1 MGKLRHKIKLI
12 ANALTAHS
20 SQLIA
25 LILLPLLFSCGKNNS
40 SDENLKIFKYNESAG
55 ILTLDPIYAKDLPHI
70 WACNQIFNGLVAFD
84 DEMNVVPAIAKS
96 WNISD
101 DGMTYTFVL
110 RDDVWFHED
119 ECFVSKTQRHKD
131 AKTQRDEDSV
141 TLRLCDPATRKVT
154 AQDFV
159 YSFNRVLDRK
169 LNSSGSWIFAN
180 VYAFNAIND
189 TVLEIKLTQPFPAF
203 LGILSMSYASVVPHE
218 AVEYYGTEFG
228 RHPVGTGPFK
238 YQYWKEGVKLVF
250 RKNPNYFEVIKDTKT
265 QRRKDTKIE
274 FDSAT
279 LRLYDSESLSLCDS
293 ATIRLPYYFEVIKD
307 TKTQRRKDTK
317 MQRYKDAKTQRR
329 KDTKIEF
336 DSATLRLYDSES
348 LSLCDSATIRLPYLD
363 AISISFIVDKQ
374 VAFMEFI
381 KGKFHFMSGI
391 DARYKDELLTRDG
404 QLRSEYEDEIYL
416 IREPYLN
423 TEYLAFFLG
432 EEDTLGKNR
441 SLALRQAVSYSI
453 DREKMLRYLRNGIGT
468 PGNQGIIP
476 AGLPGYEDAKMQRC
490 KDAKTQRR
498 KDAKIESDSTTL
510 RLCDS
515 DSLRLCDSESLRLC
529 DSATLNI
536 GYPYNP
542 KKAEQL
548 LKDNDLIGY
557 ELKLYTTQDYID
569 IAKFVQSALTEIGLN
584 CRVEEMMPAALREK
598 RANGNLPFFR
608 SSWVADYPDAENYL
622 SLFTTNNFTP
632 QGPNYTHYSNE
643 RFDELYQKSLTCNDL
658 EERAKIYHEMDSLM
672 MTEAPVV
679 ILFYDEVLRFV
690 NKDVEGLGSNP
701 TNMLNLKRVKIN
713 S

>member
-1 MGKLRHKIKLI
+1 MKVKNLLHNCKL
-12 ANALTAHS
+12 
-20 SQLIA
+20 
-25 LILLPLLFSCGKNNS
+25 LILHYSLLIVHYSLLILHCTLLILFASCGRNNS
-40 SDENLKIFKYNESAG
+40 SDEDLKIFKYNESAG

-110 RDDVWFHED
+110 RDDVFFHED
-119 ECFVSKTQRHKD
+119 ECFLKTQSRKD
-131 AKTQRDEDSV
+131 VKTQSDCDSA
-141 TLRLCDPATRKVT
+141 TLRLCDSATRKVV

-159 YSFNRVLDRK
+159 YSFNRVMDRE

-180 VYAFNAIND
+180 VKSRQQTTDNRQQSLVYAFEAVND
-189 TVLEIKLTQPFPAF
+189 TILKIELNQPFPAF

-218 AVEYYGTEFG
+218 SIEYYGTEFG

-250 RKNPNYFEVIKDTKT
+250 RKNPNYFEFEETTSDV
-265 QRRKDTKIE
+265 E
-274 FDSAT
+274 DSAT
-279 LRLYDSESLSLCDS
+279 R
-293 ATIRLPYYFEVIKD
+293 
-307 TKTQRRKDTK
+307 
-317 MQRYKDAKTQRR
+317 
-329 KDTKIEF
+329 
-336 DSATLRLYDSES
+336 
-348 LSLCDSATIRLPYLD
+348 RLPYLD
-363 AISISFIVDKQ
+363 AVSISFLIDKQ
-374 VAFMEFI
+374 VAFMEFV

-404 QLRSEYEDEIYL
+404 QLRQEYEDDIYL

-423 TEYLAFFLG
+423 TEYLAFFLD
-432 EEDTLGKNR
+432 ENDTLGKDR

-468 PGNQGIIP
+468 PGNYGIIP
-476 AGLPGYEDAKMQRC
+476 VGLPGAWEQGTGSREQGSGNREQGTGDWEQGVPFSSPVH
-490 KDAKTQRR
+490 
-498 KDAKIESDSTTL
+498 ESRSRVPSQT
-510 RLCDS
+510 
-515 DSLRLCDSESLRLC
+515 
-529 DSATLNI
+529 I

-548 LKDNDLIGY
+548 LKDNDLLGY

-569 IAKFVQSALTEIGLN
+569 IAKFVQSALTEVGLN
-584 CRVEEMMPAALREK
+584 CKVEEMMPAALREK

-632 QGPNYTHYSNE
+632 QGPNYTHYSNAK
-643 RFDELYQKSLTCNDL
+643 FDELYQKSLTCNDI
-658 EERAKIYHEMDSLM
+658 EERARIYHEMDSLM

-690 NKDVEGLGSNP
+690 NKDVSGLGSNP
-701 TNMLNLKRVKIN
+701 TNMLNLKKVKIN
-713 S
+713 

>member
-1 MGKLRHKIKLI
+1 MNVKYI
-12 ANALTAHS
+12 
-20 SQLIA
+20 SQLLTVICKLLVLHSTL
-25 LILLPLLFSCGKNNS
+25 LILFSSCGRDNS
-40 SDENLKIFKYNESAG
+40 HDEDLKIFKYNESAG

-110 RDDVWFHED
+110 RDDVYFHED
-119 ECFVSKTQRHKD
+119 ECFLKTTGIGY
-131 AKTQRDEDSV
+131 AF
-141 TLRLCDPATRKVT
+141 TRRVT

-180 VYAFNAIND
+180 VNKRQQTTDNGQRTFEYAFEAIND
-189 TVLEIKLTQPFPAF
+189 TILKIELTQPFPAF
-203 LGILSMSYASVVPHE
+203 LGILSMTYASVVPHE
-218 AVEYYGTEFG
+218 AVDFYGTEFG

-250 RKNPNYFEVIKDTKT
+250 RKNPNYFE
-265 QRRKDTKIE
+265 KIGE
-274 FDSAT
+274 
-279 LRLYDSESLSLCDS
+279 E
-293 ATIRLPYYFEVIKD
+293 
-307 TKTQRRKDTK
+307 
-317 MQRYKDAKTQRR
+317 
-329 KDTKIEF
+329 
-336 DSATLRLYDSES
+336 
-348 LSLCDSATIRLPYLD
+348 RLPYLD
-363 AISISFIVDKQ
+363 AVSISFIIDKQ
-374 VAFMEFI
+374 VAFMEFV
-381 KGKFHFMSGI
+381 KGKFDFMSGI

-404 QLRSEYEDEIYL
+404 QLRQEYEDDIYL

-432 EEDTLGKNR
+432 ENDTLGKER

-468 PGNQGIIP
+468 PGNYGIIP
-476 AGLPGYEDAKMQRC
+476 VGLPGSLETENLRNS
-490 KDAKTQRR
+490 
-498 KDAKIESDSTTL
+498 ESENHGDST
-510 RLCDS
+510 S
-515 DSLRLCDSESLRLC
+515 
-529 DSATLNI
+529 I

-548 LKDNDLIGY
+548 LKDNDLLGY

-569 IAKFVQSALTEIGLN
+569 IAKFVQSALTEVGLN
-584 CRVEEMMPAALREK
+584 CKVEEMMPAALREK

-632 QGPNYTHYSNE
+632 QGPNYTHYSNAK
-643 RFDELYQKSLTCNDL
+643 FDELYQKSLTCNDI
-658 EERAKIYHEMDSLM
+658 EERARIYHEMDSLM

-690 NKDVEGLGSNP
+690 NKNVEGLGSNP
-701 TNMLNLKRVKIN
+701 TNMLNLKKVKIN
-713 S
+713 

>member
-1 MGKLRHKIKLI
+1 MIRLSKIKSITNRLM
-12 ANALTAHS
+12 AHS

-25 LILLPLLFSCGKNNS
+25 LLLLPLLFSCGKNNS

-101 DGMTYTFVL
+101 DGMTYTFIL

-119 ECFVSKTQRHKD
+119 ECFVSKTQRRKD

-141 TLRLCDPATRKVT
+141 TLRLCDSATRKVT

-169 LNSSGSWIFAN
+169 LNSSGSWIFSN
-180 VYAFNAIND
+180 VKRQRTTDNGQQTFEYAFNAVND
-189 TVLEIKLTQPFPAF
+189 TVLEIELSQPFPAF
-203 LGILSMSYASVVPHE
+203 LGILSMTYASVVPHE

-250 RKNPNYFEVIKDTKT
+250 RKNPIYFEVIKDTKT
-265 QRRKDTKIE
+265 QRHKDAKIE
-274 FDSAT
+274 SDSAT
-279 LRLYDSESLSLCDS
+279 LRLCDSESL
-293 ATIRLPYYFEVIKD
+293 R
-307 TKTQRRKDTK
+307 
-317 MQRYKDAKTQRR
+317 
-329 KDTKIEF
+329 
-336 DSATLRLYDSES
+336 
-348 LSLCDSATIRLPYLD
+348 LCDSATIRLPYLD
-363 AISISFIVDKQ
+363 AVSISFIVDKQ

-432 EEDTLGKNR
+432 DDDTLGKER

-476 AGLPGYEDAKMQRC
+476 AGLPGYEDV
-490 KDAKTQRR
+490 KTQRR
-498 KDAKIESDSTTL
+498 KDAKSESDSAT
-510 RLCDS
+510 
-515 DSLRLCDSESLRLC
+515 LRLC
-529 DSATLNI
+529 DSATINI

-598 RANGNLPFFR
+598 RANGNLSFFR

-632 QGPNYTHYSNE
+632 QGPNYTHYSNAK
-643 RFDELYQKSLTCNDL
+643 FDELYQKSLTCNNL

-701 TNMLNLKRVKIN
+701 TNMLNLKRVKID

>member
-1 MGKLRHKIKLI
+1 MRKILLILSLI
-12 ANALTAHS
+12 A
-20 SQLIA
+20 
-25 LILLPLLFSCGKNNS
+25 LFSCGRGNS
-40 SDENLKIFKYNESAG
+40 SGENLKIFKYNESSG

-96 WNISD
+96 WNISE

-110 RDDVWFHED
+110 RDDVYFHED
-119 ECFVSKTQRHKD
+119 ECFEK
-131 AKTQRDEDSV
+131 
-141 TLRLCDPATRKVT
+141 TRKVV

-169 LNSSGSWIFAN
+169 LNSSGAWIFAN

-203 LGILSMSYASVVPHE
+203 LGILSMTYASVVPQE
-218 AVEYYGTEFG
+218 AVEHYGTEFG

-250 RKNPNYFEVIKDTKT
+250 RKNPIYFETVKDAKT
-265 QRRKDTKIE
+265 QRHKDTKIE
-274 FDSAT
+274 SDSAT
-279 LRLYDSESLSLCDS
+279 LSLCDS
-293 ATIRLPYYFEVIKD
+293 ATL
-307 TKTQRRKDTK
+307 
-317 MQRYKDAKTQRR
+317 
-329 KDTKIEF
+329 
-336 DSATLRLYDSES
+336 
-348 LSLCDSATIRLPYLD
+348 RLPYLD
-363 AISISFIVDKQ
+363 AVSISFLVDKQ

-404 QLRSEYEDEIYL
+404 NLREEYEDKVYL

-432 EEDTLGKNR
+432 DDDTLSRDR
-441 SLALRQAVSYSI
+441 SRALRQAVSYSI

-476 AGLPGYEDAKMQRC
+476 AGLPGFRDT
-490 KDAKTQRR
+490 KTQRH
-498 KDAKIESDSTTL
+498 KDAEIDYDSAT
-510 RLCDS
+510 
-515 DSLRLCDSESLRLC
+515 LRLC
-529 DSATLNI
+529 DSATLSI

-548 LKDNDLIGY
+548 LKDNNLIGY
-557 ELKLYTTQDYID
+557 ELKLYTTKEYVD

-632 QGPNYTHYSNE
+632 QGPNYTHYSDE
-643 RFDELYQKSLTCNDL
+643 KFDELYKKSLTCNDL
-658 EERAKIYHEMDSLM
+658 QERAKIYHEMDSLM
-672 MTEAPVV
+672 MSEAPVV

-690 NKDVEGLGSNP
+690 NKNVEGLGSNP
-701 TNMLNLKRVKIN
+701 TNMLNLKKVKILN
-713 S
+713 

>member
-1 MGKLRHKIKLI
+1 MIRSRYKKIIANVLI
-12 ANALTAHS
+12 AHCSL
-20 SQLIA
+20 LIA
-25 LILLPLLFSCGKNNS
+25 LILFSCGNKN
-40 SDENLKIFKYNESAG
+40 SDNENLKIFKYNESAG

-84 DEMNVVPAIAKS
+84 DEMNIIPAIAKS

-101 DGMTYTFVL
+101 DGMTYTFIL
-110 RDDVWFHED
+110 RDDVYFHED
-119 ECFVSKTQRHKD
+119 ECFFKTTDNRQRTTD
-131 AKTQRDEDSV
+131 IVQDVLATQQLSNS
-141 TLRLCDPATRKVT
+141 ATRCVR

-180 VYAFNAIND
+180 VERRQQTTDNGQQTFEYAFAAVND
-189 TVLEIKLTQPFPAF
+189 TVLEIKLSQPFPAF
-203 LGILSMSYASVVPHE
+203 LGILSMTYASVVPQE

-238 YQYWKEGVKLVF
+238 FQYWKEGVKLVF
-250 RKNPNYFEVIKDTKT
+250 RKNPIYFETVEDTKT
-265 QRRKDTKIE
+265 QRHKDAKVG
-274 FDSAT
+274 
-279 LRLYDSESLSLCDS
+279 SESLSLCDS
-293 ATIRLPYYFEVIKD
+293 ATL
-307 TKTQRRKDTK
+307 
-317 MQRYKDAKTQRR
+317 
-329 KDTKIEF
+329 
-336 DSATLRLYDSES
+336 
-348 LSLCDSATIRLPYLD
+348 RLPYLD
-363 AISISFIVDKQ
+363 AVSISFLIDKQ

-404 QLRSEYEDEIYL
+404 QLRDEYQDEIYL

-432 EEDTLGKNR
+432 DDDTLGKDR

-476 AGLPGYEDAKMQRC
+476 AGLPGF
-490 KDAKTQRR
+490 KDYKT
-498 KDAKIESDSTTL
+498 T
-510 RLCDS
+510 RLQDYKLV
-515 DSLRLCDSESLRLC
+515 DSLSCGLVDF
-529 DSATLNI
+529 NI

-548 LKDNDLIGY
+548 LKDNALVGY

-569 IAKFVQSALTEIGLN
+569 IAKFVQSALTEVGLN
-584 CRVEEMMPAALREK
+584 CKVEEMMPAALREK

-643 RFDELYQKSLTCNDL
+643 KFDALYQKSLTCNDL
-658 EERAKIYHEMDSLM
+658 QERAKIYHEMDSLM
-672 MTEAPVV
+672 MAEAPVV

-690 NKDVEGLGSNP
+690 NKNVEGLGSNP
-701 TNMLNLKRVKIN
+701 TNMLDLKKVDFRR
-713 S
+713 

>member
-1 MGKLRHKIKLI
+1 MIRSRYKKII
-12 ANALTAHS
+12 ANALIAHCS
-20 SQLIA
+20 LLIA
-25 LILLPLLFSCGKNNS
+25 LILFSCGSKN
-40 SDENLKIFKYNESAG
+40 SDNENLKIFKYNESAG

-84 DEMNVVPAIAKS
+84 DEMNIIPAIAKS

-101 DGMTYTFVL
+101 DGMTYTFIL
-110 RDDVWFHED
+110 RDDVYFHED
-119 ECFVSKTQRHKD
+119 ECFVKTTRLQDHK
-131 AKTQRDEDSV
+131 TTRSLLVDSLSCGLV
-141 TLRLCDPATRKVT
+141 DFNKTRKVV

-180 VYAFNAIND
+180 VERRQQTTDNGQQTFEYAFAAVND
-189 TVLEIKLTQPFPAF
+189 TVLEIKLSQPFPAF
-203 LGILSMSYASVVPHE
+203 LGILSMTYASVVPQE

-238 YQYWKEGVKLVF
+238 FQYWKEGVKLVF
-250 RKNPNYFEVIKDTKT
+250 RKNPIYFEFEKT
-265 QRRKDTKIE
+265 TRPQDYKTTSDILV
-274 FDSAT
+274 D
-279 LRLYDSESLSLCDS
+279 SLSCCLVDS
-293 ATIRLPYYFEVIKD
+293 
-307 TKTQRRKDTK
+307 
-317 MQRYKDAKTQRR
+317 
-329 KDTKIEF
+329 
-336 DSATLRLYDSES
+336 
-348 LSLCDSATIRLPYLD
+348 IRLPYLD
-363 AISISFIVDKQ
+363 AVSISFLIDKQ

-404 QLRSEYEDEIYL
+404 QLRDEYQDEIYL

-423 TEYLAFFLG
+423 TEYLAFFFG
-432 EEDTLGKNR
+432 DDDTLGKDR

-476 AGLPGYEDAKMQRC
+476 AGLPGF
-490 KDAKTQRR
+490 KDYKT
-498 KDAKIESDSTTL
+498 T
-510 RLCDS
+510 RLQDYKLV
-515 DSLRLCDSESLRLC
+515 DSLSCGLVDF
-529 DSATLNI
+529 NI

-548 LKDNDLIGY
+548 LKDNDLVGY

-569 IAKFVQSALTEIGLN
+569 IAKFVQSALTEVGLN
-584 CRVEEMMPAALREK
+584 CKVEEMMPAALREK

-643 RFDELYQKSLTCNDL
+643 KFDALYQKSLTCNDL
-658 EERAKIYHEMDSLM
+658 QERAKIYHEMDSLM
-672 MTEAPVV
+672 MAEAPVV

-690 NKDVEGLGSNP
+690 NKNVEGLGSNP
-701 TNMLNLKRVKIN
+701 TNMLDLKRVKVN

>member
-1 MGKLRHKIKLI
+1 M
-12 ANALTAHS
+12 LTAHGS
-20 SQLIA
+20 RLMA
-25 LILLPLLFSCGKNNS
+25 LILFLLLFSSCVKNNS

-96 WNISD
+96 WNISE

-119 ECFVSKTQRHKD
+119 ECFADKTQRRKD

-141 TLRLCDPATRKVT
+141 TLRLCDSATLRLCDSATQQLSNSATRKVV
-154 AQDFV
+154 AHDFV

-169 LNSSGSWIFAN
+169 LNSSGSWIFSN
-180 VYAFNAIND
+180 VKRQQTTDNGQQTFEYAFNAIND
-189 TVLEIKLTQPFPAF
+189 TILEIKLTQAFPAF

-250 RKNPNYFEVIKDTKT
+250 RKNPNYFEVVKDVKT
-265 QRRKDTKIE
+265 QRRKDAKIE
-274 FDSAT
+274 SDSAT
-279 LRLYDSESLSLCDS
+279 LR
-293 ATIRLPYYFEVIKD
+293 
-307 TKTQRRKDTK
+307 
-317 MQRYKDAKTQRR
+317 
-329 KDTKIEF
+329 
-336 DSATLRLYDSES
+336 
-348 LSLCDSATIRLPYLD
+348 LCDSATIRLPYLD
-363 AISISFIVDKQ
+363 AVSISFIIDKQ

-404 QLRSEYEDEIYL
+404 HLRSEYEDEIYL

-432 EEDTLGKNR
+432 DDDTLGKDR

-468 PGNQGIIP
+468 PGNNGIIP
-476 AGLPGYEDAKMQRC
+476 AGLPGYEDAKMQR
-490 KDAKTQRR
+490 R
-498 KDAKIESDSTTL
+498 KDAKMQRRKYAKIVSDSTTL

-515 DSLRLCDSESLRLC
+515 ATLSLY

-548 LKDNDLIGY
+548 LKDNNLIGY

-632 QGPNYTHYSNE
+632 QGPNYTHYSNAK
-643 RFDELYQKSLTCNDL
+643 FDEFYQKSLTCNDL

-690 NKDVEGLGSNP
+690 NKNVEGLGSNP
-701 TNMLNLKRVKIN
+701 TNMLNLKKVRIN
-713 S
+713 

>member
-1 MGKLRHKIKLI
+1 MKKILLILSLI
-12 ANALTAHS
+12 A
-20 SQLIA
+20 
-25 LILLPLLFSCGKNNS
+25 LFSCGSKKNDN
-40 SDENLKIFKYNESAG
+40 ENLKIFKYNESAG

-96 WNISD
+96 WDISD

-110 RDDVWFHED
+110 RDDVYFHED
-119 ECFVSKTQRHKD
+119 GCFVKTPRRQD
-131 AKTQRDEDSV
+131 AKTPRLLLGDSV
-141 TLRLCDPATRKVT
+141 TRSLGDLSKTRKVV

-169 LNSSGSWIFAN
+169 LNSSGSWIFSN
-180 VYAFNAIND
+180 VERRQRTTDNGQQSLEYALTAVND
-189 TVLEIKLTQPFPAF
+189 TILEIKLTQPFPAF
-203 LGILSMSYASVVPHE
+203 LGILSMTYASVVPQE

-238 YQYWKEGVKLVF
+238 FQYWKEGVKLVF
-250 RKNPNYFEVIKDTKT
+250 RKNPIYFEFEKT
-265 QRRKDTKIE
+265 PRCQ
-274 FDSAT
+274 
-279 LRLYDSESLSLCDS
+279 
-293 ATIRLPYYFEVIKD
+293 
-307 TKTQRRKDTK
+307 
-317 MQRYKDAKTQRR
+317 DAKIPSNL
-329 KDTKIEF
+329 D
-336 DSATLRLYDSES
+336 DSVTRSLGDS
-348 LSLCDSATIRLPYLD
+348 IRLPYLD
-363 AISISFIVDKQ
+363 AVSISFLIDKQ

-404 QLRSEYEDEIYL
+404 QLRDEYQDEIYL

-432 EEDTLGKNR
+432 DGDTLGKDR

-476 AGLPGYEDAKMQRC
+476 AGLPGYEDAKTPRHQDT
-490 KDAKTQRR
+490 KLG
-498 KDAKIESDSTTL
+498 DSVT
-510 RLCDS
+510 R
-515 DSLRLCDSESLRLC
+515 SLGVSE
-529 DSATLNI
+529 I

-548 LKDNDLIGY
+548 LKDNALVGY

-569 IAKFVQSALTEIGLN
+569 IAKFVQSALTEVGLN
-584 CRVEEMMPAALREK
+584 CKVEEMMPAALREK

-643 RFDELYQKSLTCNDL
+643 KFDELYQKSLTCNDL
-658 EERAKIYHEMDSLM
+658 QERAKIYREMDSLM
-672 MTEAPVV
+672 MAEAPVV

-701 TNMLNLKRVKIN
+701 TNMLNLKKVKIN

>member
-1 MGKLRHKIKLI
+1 M
-12 ANALTAHS
+12 LTAHG

-25 LILLPLLFSCGKNNS
+25 LILFLLLFSSCVKNNS

-119 ECFVSKTQRHKD
+119 ECFEKTTDNRQRTTAIVQNISATQRL
-131 AKTQRDEDSV
+131 SNS
-141 TLRLCDPATRKVT
+141 ATRRVT
-154 AQDFV
+154 AHDFV

-169 LNSSGSWIFAN
+169 LNSSGSWIFSN

-203 LGILSMSYASVVPHE
+203 LGILSMSYASVVPYE

-250 RKNPNYFEVIKDTKT
+250 RKNTNYFEVEETTRLQDNKT
-265 QRRKDTKIE
+265 TSD
-274 FDSAT
+274 FDSVT
-279 LRLYDSESLSLCDS
+279 QQLSNS
-293 ATIRLPYYFEVIKD
+293 ATH
-307 TKTQRRKDTK
+307 
-317 MQRYKDAKTQRR
+317 
-329 KDTKIEF
+329 
-336 DSATLRLYDSES
+336 
-348 LSLCDSATIRLPYLD
+348 RLPYLD
-363 AISISFIVDKQ
+363 AVSISFIIDKQ

-404 QLRSEYEDEIYL
+404 HLRSEYEDEIYL

-432 EEDTLGKNR
+432 DDDTLGKER

-468 PGNQGIIP
+468 PGNNGIIP
-476 AGLPGYEDAKMQRC
+476 AGLPGY
-490 KDAKTQRR
+490 KDAKTPRR
-498 KDAKIESDSTTL
+498 QDAKIMV
-510 RLCDS
+510 
-515 DSLRLCDSESLRLC
+515 
-529 DSATLNI
+529 DSATQQLSNSATSTI

-548 LKDNDLIGY
+548 LKDNNLIGY

-598 RANGNLPFFR
+598 RANGNIPFFR

-632 QGPNYTHYSNE
+632 QGPNYTHYSNVK
-643 RFDELYQKSLTCNDL
+643 FDELYQKSLTCNDL

-690 NKDVEGLGSNP
+690 NKNVEGLGSNP
-701 TNMLNLKRVKIN
+701 TNMLNLKKVRIN
-713 S
+713 